1 MDSVEL
7 SVALLLLLLGLFLL
21 LFATERS
28 LFLGSSHCNFL
39 EVNTERVL
47 LGRKRLGV
55 GKVGLL

>member
-1 MDSVEL
+1 MDIIP
-7 SVALLLLLLGLFLL
+7 LGLFLL
-21 LFATERS
+21 LLATERG

>member
-1 MDSVEL
+1 MDIIP
-7 SVALLLLLLGLFLL
+7 LGLFLL